1 MTGRAW
7 LHLTAHFRCVSLLEP
22 SSVCWVKSNE
32 MKSAIFFPVGNTNFE
47 TLHRN
52 VFGWCFIQLLK
63 NKEKK
68 KKNQKKNMSKLQ
80 KHFQVLGTWFFSLHN
95 QLFTSKSE
103 FVYTSTIRT
112 PENKDQTQ
120 FLDRIGLEYVRRC

>member
-68 KKNQKKNMSKLQ
+68 KK
-80 KHFQVLGTWFFSLHN
+80 
-95 QLFTSKSE
+95 KSE
-103 FVYTSTIRT
+103 
-112 PENKDQTQ
+112 KK
-120 FLDRIGLEYVRRC
+120 YVKATETFSGFGHMVFFFA